1 MTTLLRNT
9 ERLHDQWLNDYIS
22 PGNVG
27 SVGDVLM
34 DVRLKQSAPDMDM
47 RYLSLTHGKNES
59 RFGSNVQNG
68 TLTNFFNFGPATAI
82 DHNWNINRGKKYKIG
97 FKFQNLQPPDK
108 TPSMQTMEGGQ
119 FLMQDGKLTGLLVD
133 NAVGVVD
140 KMMPAATTE
149 DYKNWLISAQQNCF
163 ATGLTTI
170 TDCGLS
176 PSDIDQVKFIKQKWS
191 ASLLKLVSQH
201 RVKGGMDYINYIDN
215 LLHCR
220 LEKGDSKFE
229 SEHYEFVLYDWR
241 KKK

>member
-119 FLMQDGKLTGLLVD
+119 PQFSWHTTTSNVYRALHSGSMFLPAPGNYWLQPGQLPRGGNVPT
-133 NAVGVVD
+133 VVQTATQPNG
-140 KMMPAATTE
+140 PAAKMPSWGTGGSETVFGGT
-149 DYKNWLISAQQNCF
+149 LF
-163 ATGLTTI
+163 A
-170 TDCGLS
+170 
-176 PSDIDQVKFIKQKWS
+176 PKQ
-191 ASLLKLVSQH
+191 
-201 RVKGGMDYINYIDN
+201 
-215 LLHCR
+215 
-220 LEKGDSKFE
+220 
-229 SEHYEFVLYDWR
+229 
-241 KKK
+241 